1 MKADTKYTPKGKTTE
16 EVGWCPGQLTC
27 LCSQGCIKSQE
38 LTKGTSRL
46 SEKKQYKGLQVSAE
60 EDSGDVRM

>member
-38 LTKGTSRL
+38 LTKGASRL
-46 SEKKQYKGLQVSAE
+46 RRKSIKDYRFLQKKIQG
-60 EDSGDVRM
+60 M